1 MVYIYI
7 HAHAQTHTHKRT
19 HTQSRPFYSVFV
31 LNLEVEDKDRAE
43 KHGCERFGED
53 ARSHP
58 LLYSIRCVRILIRV
72 YQNLAHPVR
81 SHSHPGSHPY
91 PWFGQKRAQLEFR
104 SAELVQ

>member
-1 MVYIYI
+1 M
-7 HAHAQTHTHKRT
+7 HTHKRTHINAHT

-72 YQNLAHPVR
+72 YQNFAHPVR

-91 PWFGQKRAQLEFR
+91 PWFLAPTNE
-104 SAELVQ
+104 VQMFDSPTFEAHD